1 MKSKSNPFVRI
12 SLLCTNLA
20 AANTAFAV
28 DYNYGSGTANF
39 SISASDT
46 SRAMGSNL
54 TTFNN
59 NTGDMGIY
67 WRGSAC
73 DATFMHFDLSS
84 LQGVTINGTV
94 NLNYTVNG
102 QWGGGIYGAQVF
114 TADAAWTGV
123 PASAAPTFAAIAGAT
138 APADGNYSSGQT
150 ATWGIDGSTL
160 LSYVGSPTY
169 FGLVVSATGSSTQAH
184 FSGTPTLTGNMTG
197 SLVRVL
203 GATDWSAASWDNPN
217 TTLTISSN
225 GNVSG
230 GNVSLSSG
238 TTLSVLDSATLGSG
252 NFAGNF
258 SNGGTLSFG
267 SSASQTLSGN
277 ISGSGSLTKSG
288 DGTLILTGANSYS
301 GTTSISGGT
310 LQIGNGSITGTLGGG
325 AVTNDGS
332 LVFNRSDDLSV
343 SNAIAGTGSLT
354 KQGAGTLTLGQY
366 PTNTGGITVSG
377 GKLTVNAPWWGGWI
391 TNDLHISN
399 GTLEINAPNHNEL
412 RINGGHGVYFDAPG
426 AGILK
431 LDDQTNFFA
440 NGGSLQFSTDGGAQ
454 NQITGSG
461 INTDFAFGSTT
472 FNVVRG
478 DDPVSDLKVV
488 CGINNS
494 GNINK
499 SGDGI
504 LELTSSNTYTG
515 NTTVSDGTLL
525 VSASGSLRFRPA
537 GNGSNN
543 SVSGSASSSLSFLGT
558 ATIDL
563 TAANATIGNSWT
575 LFNLDSFG
583 SQTLTPAAVTSTTL
597 GSFTEVFTGTWEL
610 PVTGA
615 KWVFTEADGRLTY
628 ATAATDY
635 DTWKTDNGVTGGQ
648 NADDDN
654 DGLTNHEEYAFGL
667 DPTGGSSVNPITSQL
682 SKSTKKFSYTRR
694 KPSLG
699 TNLNYSVWFSENLAS
714 WTEDTGASEGT
725 PVPSGDN
732 ETVEVTLSTL
742 PGNPLPAKL
751 FIQVRAN

>member
-1 MKSKSNPFVRI
+1 
-12 SLLCTNLA
+12 
-20 AANTAFAV
+20 
-28 DYNYGSGTANF
+28 
-39 SISASDT
+39 
-46 SRAMGSNL
+46 
-54 TTFNN
+54 
-59 NTGDMGIY
+59 
-67 WRGSAC
+67 
-73 DATFMHFDLSS
+73 
-84 LQGVTINGTV
+84 
-94 NLNYTVNG
+94 
-102 QWGGGIYGAQVF
+102 
-114 TADAAWTGV
+114 
-123 PASAAPTFAAIAGAT
+123 
-138 APADGNYSSGQT
+138 
-150 ATWGIDGSTL
+150 
-160 LSYVGSPTY
+160 
-169 FGLVVSATGSSTQAH
+169 
-184 FSGTPTLTGNMTG
+184 MTG
-197 SLVRVL
+197 GLVRVL
-203 GATDWSAASWDNPN
+203 GATDWSAASWDTPS
-217 TTLTISSN
+217 TTLTISST

-230 GNVSLSSG
+230 GNVFLASG

-252 NFAGNF
+252 NFAGSF

-267 SSASQTLSGN
+267 GSASQTLSGN

-301 GTTSISGGT
+301 GTTTISGGT
-310 LQIGNGSITGTLGGG
+310 LQIGNGGTTGTLGGG
-325 AVTNDGS
+325 AVTNNGS

-399 GTLEINAPNHNEL
+399 GTLEINAPNNNEL
-412 RINGGHGVYFDAPG
+412 RINSGHGVYFDAPG
-426 AGILK
+426 AGILA
-431 LDDQTNFFA
+431 LDNETNFFA
-440 NGGSLQFSTDGGAQ
+440 NGGSLQFSTAGGAQ

-504 LELTSSNTYTG
+504 LELTASNTYTG

-537 GNGSNN
+537 GNGSSN
-543 SVSGSASSSLSFLGT
+543 SVSGSASSSLSFLGA

-563 TAANATIGNSWT
+563 TAADATIGNSWT

-615 KWVFTEADGRLTY
+615 KWVFTEADGKLTY
-628 ATAATDY
+628 ASAATDY
-635 DTWKTDNGVTGGQ
+635 DTWKGDNGVTGGQ
-648 NADDDN
+648 NDDDDN

-699 TNLNYSVWFSENLAS
+699 TNLTYSVWFSENLAT
-714 WTEDTGASEGT
+714 WTEDTGATEGT
-725 PVPSGDN
+725 PVPNGDN